1 MRKKR
6 GAGYKEY
13 THIPGERFGNDIGKL
28 LFGRK
33 SKSKSPIKI
42 RENDVMPFIEKDFKE
57 LSKLLIDKLDLQ
69 TILLHLKKYEKIF
82 DSLSYKAL
90 KPFVP
95 FLQNINEK
103 EIKSILNMDL
113 SKVDNKDKLKIYSI
127 LLCSYINLLE
137 GLEKNHD
144 KKKFYP
150 ILIKHL
156 DKLKDNNVI
165 KDTEFKNKLISC
177 LPDNYE
183 SYKSPKRSP
192 KRSVVRSPTK
202 SLSKSP
208 TRTPKKLTTDSPTRS
223 PKKSP
228 KRSNSKKD
236 SFLNKFK
243 FFK

>member
-13 THIPGERFGNDIGKL
+13 THVPGERFGNDIGKL

-33 SKSKSPIKI
+33 SKSKSPIKYH
-42 RENDVMPFIEKDFKE
+42 ENDVMPFIEKDFKE
-57 LSKLLIDKLDLQ
+57 LSKLLIDKLELQ

-90 KPFVP
+90 KPCVP

-103 EIKSILNMDL
+103 EIKSILNMDIN
-113 SKVDNKDKLKIYSI
+113 KVDNKDKLRIYSI

-144 KKKFYP
+144 KKKLYP

-156 DKLKDNNVI
+156 DKLKDNNMI
-165 KDTEFKNKLISC
+165 KDTQFKNKLISC

-192 KRSVVRSPTK
+192 KRSSVRSPK
-202 SLSKSP
+202 KPSSG
-208 TRTPKKLTTDSPTRS
+208 TPKKLQVI
-223 PKKSP
+223 
-228 KRSNSKKD
+228 
-236 SFLNKFK
+236 
-243 FFK
+243 